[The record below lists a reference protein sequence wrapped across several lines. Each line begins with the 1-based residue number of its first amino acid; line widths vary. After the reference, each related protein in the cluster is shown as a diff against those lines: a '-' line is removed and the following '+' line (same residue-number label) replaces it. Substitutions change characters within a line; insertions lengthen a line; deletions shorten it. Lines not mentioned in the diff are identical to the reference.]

1 MSGLPAAHLAVLLAT
16 LLSAGMMGKLTAAME
31 LVKPTL
37 MIPKDSYEEF
47 LIRGPVTVSYVVNVI
62 NGTKIDAVFLD
73 KANFIRFANKRD
85 AEFVEEAS
93 DLDAQTAHIL
103 HYQLDAGIHYLVI
116 DNTKEFGQTKPSGDV
131 TVFLAINVISAG
143 QMGSRFGEIVVPTWV
158 AAAGLAAVL
167 CALGAASICGCLL
180 LLRHPA
186 PPRDEHEES
195 DPELMLVRR
204 SRSTGRG
211 SPLKSKVGLKRSS
224 LVGKKLAGLY
234 SQPEKERTA

>member
-1 MSGLPAAHLAVLLAT
+1 VDSTSETHSDDILQPCDCLKLPKCYSRGKGGCCYPAWPEDPFDGPGLLA
-16 LLSAGMMGKLTAAME
+16 ARCAAA
-31 LVKPTL
+31 
-37 MIPKDSYEEF
+37 IQ
-47 LIRGPVTVSYVVNVI
+47 
-62 NGTKIDAVFLD
+62 
-73 KANFIRFANKRD
+73 
-85 AEFVEEAS
+85 AS